1 MKYCKHCGAELLD
14 SDAYCLK
21 CGNKVEETE
30 IKVVMENQTNGMSVA
45 GFILAFFIPLLG
57 WIFGGVGLKRA
68 KGLNGKG
75 YGLSIAAIIIATVN
89 YILAMVLYFNR

>member
-30 IKVVMENQTNGMSVA
+30 IKVVMEN
-45 GFILAFFIPLLG
+45 
-57 WIFGGVGLKRA
+57 
-68 KGLNGKG
+68 
-75 YGLSIAAIIIATVN
+75 
-89 YILAMVLYFNR
+89 